1 MDDRHWLF
9 ISDPLGQKNKFYLT
23 NKGKKRKHYVRFIVC
38 EKT

>member
-9 ISDPLGQKNKFYLT
+9 ISDPLGQKKKIYLT
-23 NKGKKRKHYVRFIVC
+23 NKGKKHYVRFIVC